1 MWGNNFKILFL
12 LFCILIV
19 CENLTLDRSKCLESD
34 KVLTKEN
41 KLVSFNESHILGRF
55 KRSFGGQEPVNMT
68 LVNENTLGPAG
79 FLALACSSALDLIF
93 HISGYIVLG
102 MFL

>member
-1 MWGNNFKILFL
+1 MWNNSFKILL
-12 LFCILIV
+12 LIFCILTI
-19 CENLTLDRSKCLESD
+19 CENFTLDRLNCLESD
-34 KVLTKEN
+34 QVLTKEN
-41 KLVSFNESHILGRF
+41 KLVSFNEPHILGRF

-93 HISGYIVLG
+93 HVSGYIVLG

>member
-1 MWGNNFKILFL
+1 MLNNNFKILL
-12 LFCILIV
+12 LIFCILV
-19 CENLTLDRSKCLESD
+19 NCENFTLDRLHCLESD
-34 KVLTKEN
+34 KVLSEEN
-41 KLVSFNESHILGRF
+41 EHVSFNESHILGRV
-55 KRSFGGQEPVNMT
+55 KRSFGGKEPVNMT
-68 LVNENTLGPAG
+68 LVNENTLGPPG